1 MEALVI
7 VFVPLIALGIYVI
20 SRFQTHG
27 LPRNAE
33 EEMAELRQRLAWHEQ
48 RLRHAREKNWDRDMI
63 HQISEQLEDTRFQ
76 LVQASA
82 RAENRRAA

>member
-1 MEALVI
+1 MEALVL

-27 LPRNAE
+27 LPRNAQE
-33 EEMAELRQRLAWHEQ
+33 EIAELRQRLSWHEQ
-48 RLRHAREKNWDRDMI
+48 RLRHARERNWDREMI

-76 LVQASA
+76 LVQISA
-82 RAENRRAA
+82 RAENKRAA